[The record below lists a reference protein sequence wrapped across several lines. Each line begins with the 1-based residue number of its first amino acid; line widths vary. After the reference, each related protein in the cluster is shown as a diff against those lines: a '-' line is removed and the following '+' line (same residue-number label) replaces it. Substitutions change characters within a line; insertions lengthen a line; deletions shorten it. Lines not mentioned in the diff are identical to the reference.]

1 MKIQLYNRAQAKAY
15 TIHVGSGSTYTW
27 KKQEEEF
34 ITVNFSSD
42 SVLALKKG
50 FYTNIESLGRFEV
63 VNLPT
68 PTKASKDIG
77 YDYELRLDRP
87 WYKFK
92 NRIIFFRRGSVNG
105 KEAKWSLT
113 DTLQA
118 HAGILTDNL
127 ANIGYTYAGKEYLVY
142 IHDDVEKRNEAK
154 LIAYDSTTLLSA
166 LDKIAETFDTE
177 WWITENTIHFGRCEQ
192 GEQTITLEQ
201 GKELN
206 GLSRSEDSEEH
217 GTRLYA
223 FGSSRNLNQNYRRK
237 LKNPFTIDGFHTLY
251 GTKVRFTTNKPKNF
265 FSEKKRIKITSHSKY
280 EGQTFTFKVVS
291 GSYTNPAA
299 GQTVSWNNPVFEIEV
314 GSMVDAIGFQ
324 NGTGVQFII
333 GDETGGQTEDSKTT
347 MVKVERDSYPIFSF
361 KELQLQKKAI
371 TPSTRVTL
379 ADKTETGIEFIG
391 ITSDGTS
398 SVNDGRDCYALTDKT
413 KQLAGTSQQ
422 VTLSHLAMAYVSKL
436 YTEPIDGQSEVAIQ
450 GVSDTILQ
458 LPIGTPY
465 IDSDKNLDPDD
476 ITEIV
481 KTYEDIYPRA
491 LLTITEVTEIAAK
504 TSDTDTGN
512 VTYWTA
518 YRFKAKLQDGSPFV
532 FDSIYETQ
540 EDNKPLS
547 IHFES
552 GKLNGMDF
560 EVHFNPDADTDDKQ
574 LFEITRNDTYTLELP
589 NETMKPAVGD
599 TLYMYNMD
607 ITFIDDEL
615 VEAAEMELKAEAE
628 KDMKKMKVDSGT
640 YTGTKNPVLFGQKGI
655 ELTYGSKVKLVAPEY
670 FDAEDHARESRI
682 IGWELDLED
691 MTQGEYTIGES
702 KHTSNSESLA
712 DSVSQIVYKNQ
723 QIQNQQELQL
733 SKVRN
738 LIDTIVGK
746 RFLSKL
752 VDDTAEGIITFLQGI
767 KLGKGGEYS
776 IEGNGKASLREVFTN
791 IIKAAKTISVG
802 NNFYFDADG
811 DFKFDKDGNII
822 ANSVT
827 AGKLTSK
834 DFNENERKG
843 FVIAAKDKEKGTY
856 KLCIDEII
864 AWAMA
869 TVGAL
874 HVKGGSTFD
883 GDLFS
888 KEFISGFLGGK
899 GWGIY
904 NKPFTNAA
912 GMQENKWTGEFD
924 NLIVRGSLRV
934 YEMIIS
940 QLLGENDNRIFTCM
954 MEVDHYDA
962 ETDTVYL
969 DTQDGKLYNPFRKD
983 DIIMV
988 QQYNGMP
995 DSSNDYYVTKSY
1007 ELVITEAG
1015 CGSTADGENR
1025 LDWVRFKNFTSSVAE
1040 ATPANFIKK
1049 NDTFVRV
1056 DNLSDP
1062 DRKGIMQIITV
1073 GTAAPYLDI
1082 LYGMKTDPENSLKGR
1097 LGNLQGIHHRTFG
1110 DLDGF
1115 GELLQNLYATGDM
1128 ILRRTGESVDTKFQM
1143 LKNQFA
1149 TRFAQTTYELTNE
1162 DNYIHNGTFLA
1173 AIGTDEDS
1181 PTIDGWSIDD
1191 TDETAIWILNG
1202 TPVMVNGQ
1210 VTTSGNRRILI
1221 EETEGRNMLRII
1233 NCGLTQA
1240 NALIRQPGTH
1250 KEYAKP
1256 TDEKTDEDMGI
1267 TADGFTEVQDTLYI
1281 NARVYAKTAGTLT
1294 IGFSPATA
1302 VEGKKN
1308 ELATQSVKIAYSGVW
1323 QFVKLEGKWN
1333 GKGDF
1338 VIRYTGDM
1346 LVSFLA
1352 VTDKPI
1358 DNLSKTVSTQII
1370 QTASNI
1376 KLLGENIDK
1385 VNGKTTQLGIELDAE
1400 KKNIRLYVDEQDKA
1414 LQKDYTSQ
1422 ITITKESILQEVIER
1437 DETLNETL
1445 SSSIKTEAGRIDLIN
1460 SWQSDTETKIS
1471 SIEMSIDDIKLEV
1484 SDVTATANETSAALA
1499 KLTITVDEIN
1509 TAVGKAATK
1518 EELQSNIKTLNDT
1531 IDNLSTGEYYEQAN
1545 NPWDGWKAG
1554 TEYKHN
1560 GAIWKYTGTT
1570 DGWLV
1575 NGHIYRYKCY
1585 NDTDVNSKY
1594 AWEDVTKTENT
1605 VTTVIQKQDSWTE
1618 AAGRFGSDGKLKDTS
1633 YLMTTADKNELV
1645 STYFNDDGSIKNTAG
1660 LVTTSAYAGLFLQAM
1675 RDNGVMTSA
1684 DMSLYVT
1691 KDSGGYITNAK
1702 IKADRIVL
1710 EGATTINGSF
1720 IIDTDGYMQAIGGT
1734 IGGFEIGSN
1743 HIGTAKKTTSGSGG
1757 TDIGYGT
1764 EGLMSLYNDSIIFN
1778 GKNRQAILGQWSAL
1792 GTPIM
1797 MRITDEVQDMTR
1809 RYGAVISVRG
1819 SITQNSALEIGGG
1832 HVAGFNTKTFVSA
1845 FGYVTQTTAPTRL
1858 NVNIDRTIGSAYIS
1872 TQYNWRAKST
1882 DSNGKKVEY
1891 QTKTRDVY
1899 VYLPEMNHYDDG
1911 HVIHIKRGT
1920 NSSNGVYIVPGKS
1933 KNLVYKLYANGYEG
1947 YYTTETGNTYILY
1960 DNNSYA
1966 TNSDPLKIESEGDAM
1981 TFVYF
1986 KDLQLS
1992 VTKNNI
1998 TTTYKGCWVQWKN
2011 PRTW

>member
-166 LDKIAETFDTE
+166 LDKIAEAFDTE

-237 LKNPFTIDGFHTLY
+237 LKNPFTIDGFHTIY

-265 FSEKKRIKITSHSKY
+265 FSEKKRIKITSYSKY

-314 GSMVDAIGFQ
+314 GSMIDAIGFQ

-333 GDETGGQTEDSKTT
+333 GDETSGQTEDSKTT
-347 MVKVERDSYPIFSF
+347 MMKVERDSYPIFSF
-361 KELQLQKKAI
+361 KNLQLQKKAI
-371 TPSTRVTL
+371 TPNTRLTL
-379 ADKTETGIEFIG
+379 ADKMETGIEFIG
-391 ITSDGTS
+391 ITSDGMS

-589 NETMKPAVGD
+589 NETMKPAIGD

-670 FDAEDHARESRI
+670 FDKEDHARESRI

-691 MTQGEYTIGES
+691 LTQGELTIGES
-702 KHTSNSESLA
+702 KTGSRSDTLA
-712 DSVSQIVYKNQ
+712 ETVSQIVYKNE

-733 SKVRN
+733 SKIRN

-776 IEGNGKASLREVFTN
+776 IEGNGKASLREVFAN
-791 IIKAAKTISVG
+791 AIKAAKTISVG

-811 DFKFDKDGNII
+811 EFKFDKDGNII

-827 AGKLTSK
+827 AGKLASK

-874 HVKGGSTFD
+874 HVKGASTFD

-904 NKPFTNAA
+904 NKPITNAA

-940 QLLGENDNRIFTCM
+940 QLLGENDNRIFTGM

-962 ETDTVYL
+962 ETGIVYL

-983 DIIMV
+983 DCIMV

-995 DSSNDYYVTKSY
+995 NSSNDYYVTKSY
-1007 ELVITEAG
+1007 ELIITEAG

-1025 LDWVRFKNFTSSVAE
+1025 LDWVKFKNFTSSVAE

-1062 DRKGIMQIITV
+1062 GRKGIMQIITV

-1082 LYGMKTDPENSLKGR
+1082 LYGLKTDPDNSLKGR

-1173 AIGTDEDS
+1173 AIGATEDS
-1181 PTIDGWSIDD
+1181 LTIDGWSIDD
-1191 TDETAIWILNG
+1191 GDETAIWILNG
-1202 TPVMVNGQ
+1202 APVMVNGQ
-1210 VTTSGNRRILI
+1210 ITTSGNRRILI

-1250 KEYAKP
+1250 KEYTKP
-1256 TDEKTDEDMGI
+1256 SETKNEDEMG
-1267 TADGFTEVQDTLYI
+1267 TTGDGFTEVQDTLYI
-1281 NARVYAKTAGTLT
+1281 NARVYAKTAGTMT
-1294 IGFSPATA
+1294 IGFSPATE
-1302 VEGKKN
+1302 VGGKKN
-1308 ELATQSVKIAYSGVW
+1308 ELAAQSIKIAYSGEW

-1333 GKGDF
+1333 GKGNF
-1338 VIRYTGDM
+1338 VLRYTGDM

-1358 DNLSKTVSTQII
+1358 DNLQKTVSTQII
-1370 QTASNI
+1370 QTATNI

-1400 KKNIRLYVDEQDKA
+1400 KEAIRLYVDTKDEA
-1414 LQKDYTSQ
+1414 LKTDYTSQ
-1422 ITITKESILQEVIER
+1422 ISITKENILLEVTEKNNA
-1437 DETLNETL
+1437 LNEEL
-1445 SSSIKTEAGRIDLIN
+1445 SSKINTEAGRIDLIN
-1460 SWQSDTETKIS
+1460 SRQTDTESMIS
-1471 SIEMSIDDIKLEV
+1471 SIETSIKSIKLEV
-1484 SDVTATANETSAALA
+1484 SDVKDTADKTSAALA
-1499 KLTITVDEIN
+1499 RLTITVDGIS

-1518 EELQSNIKTLNDT
+1518 DELEANVKTLNDT
-1531 IDNLSTGEYYEQAN
+1531 MSNLRTGEYYEQEA
-1545 NPWDGWKAG
+1545 NPWNKWTGG
-1554 TEYKHN
+1554 SEYKHN
-1560 GAIWKYTGTT
+1560 GAIWKYTGENN
-1570 DGWLV
+1570 GWLIK
-1575 NGHIYRYKCY
+1575 GHIYRYKCY
-1585 NDTDVNSKY
+1585 SDGSKNSKD
-1594 AWEDVTKTENT
+1594 AWEDVTKIENAT
-1605 VTTVIQKQDSWTE
+1605 TTVIQKADSWTE
-1618 AAGRFGSDGKLKDTS
+1618 TAGRFNASGQLVNTS
-1633 YLMTTADKNELV
+1633 YLMTTADKNQLV
-1645 STYFNDDGSIKNTAG
+1645 STYFNNDGSLKNTAG
-1660 LVTTSAYAGLFLQAM
+1660 LVTTSAYAGLFLDAIQ
-1675 RDNGVMTSA
+1675 DNGVMTSA

-1702 IKADRIVL
+1702 IKADRIIL
-1710 EGATTINGSF
+1710 EGAITANGTF
-1720 IIDTDGYMQAIGGT
+1720 RID
-1734 IGGFEIGSN
+1734 
-1743 HIGTAKKTTSGSGG
+1743 TSGSMQASAGQIAG
-1757 TDIGYGT
+1757 MKIEG
-1764 EGLMSLYNDSIIFN
+1764 EGLTNEGFDNDAYIVLRNDTHKVFAGIGGNVLPASTGARAVARFTNEESSKFFGDVNYSIVCGAKGAVTNVALDMTLGGYIT
-1778 GKNRQAILGQWSAL
+1778 GLRIKNARLSSGGSSNRSPVAIPKGTTSVILGGSGYYQL
-1792 GTPIM
+1792 PQMNKEDDGYVVFI
-1797 MRITDEVQDMTR
+1797 RNDYD
-1809 RYGAVISVRG
+1809 GAVHLRSNT
-1819 SITQNSALEIGGG
+1819 SITSKG
-1832 HVAGFNTKTFVSA
+1832 
-1845 FGYVTQTTAPTRL
+1845 QT
-1858 NVNIDRTIGSAYIS
+1858 RTSF
-1872 TQYNWRAKST
+1872 
-1882 DSNGKKVEY
+1882 
-1891 QTKTRDVY
+1891 
-1899 VYLPEMNHYDDG
+1899 
-1911 HVIHIKRGT
+1911 
-1920 NSSNGVYIVPGKS
+1920 
-1933 KNLVYKLYANGYEG
+1933 
-1947 YYTTETGNTYILY
+1947 ILY
-1960 DNNSYA
+1960 DRGSN
-1966 TNSDPLKIESEGDAM
+1966 TTELTIESRGDSM
-1981 TFVYF
+1981 ILVYHR
-1986 KDLQLS
+1986 D
-1992 VTKNNI
+1992 VNIAGEENTKV
-1998 TTTYKGCWVQWKN
+1998 GCWTQYKC
-2011 PRTW
+2011 PRDW

>member
-166 LDKIAETFDTE
+166 LDKIAEAFDTE

-192 GEQTITLEQ
+192 GEQTITLEH

-265 FSEKKRIKITSHSKY
+265 FSEKKRIKITSYSKY

-347 MVKVERDSYPIFSF
+347 MVKIERDSYPIFSF

-413 KQLAGTSQQ
+413 KQLAGSSQQ

-476 ITEIV
+476 ITDIV

-504 TSDTDTGN
+504 TTDTDTGN

-670 FDAEDHARESRI
+670 FDKEDHARESRI

-691 MTQGEYTIGES
+691 LTQGELTIGES
-702 KHTSNSESLA
+702 KTGSRSDTLA
-712 DSVSQIVYKNQ
+712 ETVSQIVYKNE

-733 SKVRN
+733 SKIRN

-776 IEGNGKASLREVFTN
+776 IEGNGKASLREVFAN
-791 IIKAAKTISVG
+791 AIKAAKTISVG

-811 DFKFDKDGNII
+811 EFKFDKDGNII

-827 AGKLTSK
+827 AGKLASK

-874 HVKGGSTFD
+874 HVKGASTFD

-904 NKPFTNAA
+904 NKPITNAA

-940 QLLGENDNRIFTCM
+940 QLLGENDNRIFTGM

-962 ETDTVYL
+962 ETGIVYL

-983 DIIMV
+983 DCIMV

-995 DSSNDYYVTKSY
+995 NSSNDYYVTKSY
-1007 ELVITEAG
+1007 ELIITEAG

-1025 LDWVRFKNFTSSVAE
+1025 LDWVKFKNFTSSVAE

-1062 DRKGIMQIITV
+1062 GRKGIMQIITV

-1082 LYGMKTDPENSLKGR
+1082 LYGLKTDPDNSLKGR

-1173 AIGTDEDS
+1173 AIGATEDS
-1181 PTIDGWSIDD
+1181 LTIDGWSIDD
-1191 TDETAIWILNG
+1191 SDETAIWILNG
-1202 TPVMVNGQ
+1202 APVMVNGQ
-1210 VTTSGNRRILI
+1210 ITTSGNRRILI

-1250 KEYAKP
+1250 KEYTKP
-1256 TDEKTDEDMGI
+1256 SETKNEDEMG
-1267 TADGFTEVQDTLYI
+1267 TTGDGFTEVQDTLYI
-1281 NARVYAKTAGTLT
+1281 NARVYAKTAGTMT
-1294 IGFSPATA
+1294 IGFSPATE
-1302 VEGKKN
+1302 VGGKKN
-1308 ELATQSVKIAYSGVW
+1308 ELAAQSIKIAYSGEW

-1333 GKGDF
+1333 GKGNF
-1338 VIRYTGDM
+1338 VLRYTGDM

-1358 DNLSKTVSTQII
+1358 DNLQKTVSTQII
-1370 QTASNI
+1370 QTATNI

-1400 KKNIRLYVDEQDKA
+1400 KEAIRLYVDTKDEA
-1414 LQKDYTSQ
+1414 LKTDYTSQ
-1422 ITITKESILQEVIER
+1422 ISITKENILLEVSEKNNA
-1437 DETLNETL
+1437 LNEEL
-1445 SSSIKTEAGRIDLIN
+1445 SSKINTEAGRIDLIN
-1460 SWQSDTETKIS
+1460 SRQTDTESKIS
-1471 SIEMSIDDIKLEV
+1471 SIETSIDDIKLEV
-1484 SDVTATANETSAALA
+1484 SEVKNTANDTSAALA
-1499 KLTITVDEIN
+1499 NLTITVDGIN

-1518 EELQSNIKTLNDT
+1518 DELEANVNTLNDT
-1531 IDNLSTGEYYEQAN
+1531 MSNLRTGEYYEQES
-1545 NPWDGWKAG
+1545 NPWQKWTPAG

-1560 GAIWKYTGTT
+1560 GAIWKYTGKD
-1570 DGWLV
+1570 DGWLIK
-1575 NGHIYRYKCY
+1575 GHIYRYKCY
-1585 NDTDVNSKY
+1585 KDSTVNSKY
-1594 AWEDVTKTENT
+1594 AWEDVTKTENAT
-1605 VTTVIQKQDSWTE
+1605 TTVIQKADSWTE
-1618 AAGRFGSDGKLKDTS
+1618 AAGRFDGNGKLKDTS

-1675 RDNGVMTSA
+1675 QDNGVMTSA

-1702 IKADRIVL
+1702 IKADRIIL
-1710 EGATTINGSF
+1710 EGAITANGTF
-1720 IIDTDGYMQAIGGT
+1720 RID
-1734 IGGFEIGSN
+1734 
-1743 HIGTAKKTTSGSGG
+1743 TSGSMQASAGQIAG
-1757 TDIGYGT
+1757 MKIEG
-1764 EGLMSLYNDSIIFN
+1764 EGLTNEGFDNDAYIVLRNDTHKVFAGIGGNVLPASTGARAVARFTNEESSKFFGDVNYSIVCGAKGAVTNVALDMTLGGYIT
-1778 GKNRQAILGQWSAL
+1778 GLRIKNARLSSGGSSYRSPVAIPKGTTSVILGGSGYYQL
-1792 GTPIM
+1792 PQMNKEDDGYVVFI
-1797 MRITDEVQDMTR
+1797 RND
-1809 RYGAVISVRG
+1809 YNGAVHLRSNT
-1819 SITQNSALEIGGG
+1819 SITSKG
-1832 HVAGFNTKTFVSA
+1832 
-1845 FGYVTQTTAPTRL
+1845 QT
-1858 NVNIDRTIGSAYIS
+1858 RTSF
-1872 TQYNWRAKST
+1872 
-1882 DSNGKKVEY
+1882 
-1891 QTKTRDVY
+1891 
-1899 VYLPEMNHYDDG
+1899 
-1911 HVIHIKRGT
+1911 
-1920 NSSNGVYIVPGKS
+1920 
-1933 KNLVYKLYANGYEG
+1933 
-1947 YYTTETGNTYILY
+1947 ILY
-1960 DNNSYA
+1960 DRGSN
-1966 TNSDPLKIESEGDAM
+1966 TTDLTIESRGDSM
-1981 TFVYF
+1981 ILVYHR
-1986 KDLQLS
+1986 D
-1992 VTKNNI
+1992 VNIAGEENTKV
-1998 TTTYKGCWVQWKN
+1998 GCWTQYKC
-2011 PRTW
+2011 PRDW